1 MINSFFMQ
9 EYFSFDKVQID
20 FHKGLNVFSGP
31 SGAGKSILLRE
42 IVSLF
47 GFEKSGAKISEI
59 SIENSPLQLDDYAL
73 KYNDELYIK
82 QIATSK
88 ASKYT
93 LNSQN
98 IKKTTL
104 KEVFGNYARH
114 LHLKD
119 LKDFDSAKN
128 IEFLDYLA
136 SKEDESLQLA
146 LDNYKSLF
154 SQYKELSTKL
164 DELLKAQTNTD
175 ELKERLQYEL
185 DRINEAN
192 PKEGEYEELLS
203 LKNKLSLKDKIS
215 KEVEDGSLCF
225 NTSSHISKALRLL
238 GENELAN
245 SFDDVINEASFC
257 ISKAMDSFDQEQE
270 IEKLLTKI
278 EKLGYLIK
286 KYGDIKTA
294 INKAKELS
302 AKLDELDDISF
313 NISITQKKINDIQ
326 SRLQEASMTLSL
338 KRNNYIPIL
347 NEHINKYLKMLYLK
361 DATLKL
367 ESKPND
373 INGCDELVFGIDGV
387 DINKLSSGEF
397 NRFRLALLCAKS
409 EFDFDSNGVLFLDE
423 IDANLSGKESASI
436 AKVLQH
442 LAKTYQI
449 FAISHQPQLSAYASK
464 HYLVSKTNGTSSV
477 KALDYDDRIKEISR
491 IISGENINKE
501 AIDFAKSLL
510 QEANNQ

>member
-1 MINSFFMQ
+1 MIKS
-9 EYFSFDKVQID
+9 QID

-59 SIENSPLQLDDYAL
+59 SIDNSPLQLDDYAL

-128 IEFLDYLA
+128 IEFLDFLA

-203 LKNKLSLKDKIS
+203 LKNKLSLK
-215 KEVEDGSLCF
+215 E
-225 NTSSHISKALRLL
+225 
-238 GENELAN
+238 
-245 SFDDVINEASFC
+245 
-257 ISKAMDSFDQEQE
+257 
-270 IEKLLTKI
+270 
-278 EKLGYLIK
+278 
-286 KYGDIKTA
+286 
-294 INKAKELS
+294 
-302 AKLDELDDISF
+302 
-313 NISITQKKINDIQ
+313 
-326 SRLQEASMTLSL
+326 
-338 KRNNYIPIL
+338 
-347 NEHINKYLKMLYLK
+347 
-361 DATLKL
+361 
-367 ESKPND
+367 
-373 INGCDELVFGIDGV
+373 
-387 DINKLSSGEF
+387 
-397 NRFRLALLCAKS
+397 
-409 EFDFDSNGVLFLDE
+409 
-423 IDANLSGKESASI
+423 
-436 AKVLQH
+436 
-442 LAKTYQI
+442 
-449 FAISHQPQLSAYASK
+449 
-464 HYLVSKTNGTSSV
+464 
-477 KALDYDDRIKEISR
+477 
-491 IISGENINKE
+491 
-501 AIDFAKSLL
+501 
-510 QEANNQ
+510 

>member
-1 MINSFFMQ
+1 MQ

-47 GFEKSGAKISEI
+47 GFEKSGSTISEI
-59 SIENSPLQLDDYAL
+59 TIDNSPLQLDDYAL

-82 QIATSK
+82 QISTSK
-88 ASKYT
+88 SSKYT

-98 IKKTTL
+98 IKKTQL
-104 KEVFGNYARH
+104 KEVFSNYARH

-128 IEFLDYLA
+128 IEFLDFLA
-136 SKEDESLQLA
+136 SKQDESFESA
-146 LDNYKSLF
+146 LLNYKDLF
-154 SQYKELSTKL
+154 SQYKELTIKL
-164 DELLKAQTNTD
+164 NELLKAQTNTD
-175 ELKERLQYEL
+175 ELQERLQYEL
-185 DRINEAN
+185 DRINETN

-225 NTSSHISKALRLL
+225 STSSHISKALKLL
-238 GENELAN
+238 GEDELASN
-245 SFDDVINEASFC
+245 FDDIINEASFC
-257 ISKAMDSFDQEQE
+257 ISKAMDSFGEEQE
-270 IEKLLTKI
+270 IEQILNKI
-278 EKLGYLIK
+278 EKLGYLVK

-294 INKAKELS
+294 INRAGELRVQ
-302 AKLDELDDISF
+302 LDELDDISF
-313 NISITQKKINDIQ
+313 NISLTQKKINELDGK
-326 SRLQEASMTLSL
+326 LKEASMTLSL

-367 ESKPND
+367 ESKAND
-373 INGCDELVFGIDGV
+373 TNGCDELVFGIDGV

-464 HYLVSKTNGTSSV
+464 HYLVSKTNGASSV
-477 KALDYDDRIKEISR
+477 KALDHEERIKEISR
-491 IISGENINKE
+491 IISGENITQE
-501 AIDFAKSLL
+501 AIDFATSLL
-510 QEANNQ
+510 QEANNK